1 MSARSLAALER
12 CRDRYGADVATTRL
26 ALLRTLARTALA
38 TPEQVRRLHEVLCF
52 LRAYPDSAFV
62 LRQVESML
70 AGFSRRRDLRAHR
83 EALAYSGIAGTLTW
97 FPFFYPTARWIAARW
112 PGALRLDRSDV
123 EAEQSLAK
131 LLPALVTPIEA
142 HALREAHLPGYAAL
156 DRLRGRRSDATF
168 LIERVAA
175 MPGTDVTREAFYDA
189 INPSCELLPA
199 RGVPSRTL
207 AHFPRAP
214 RAWQTAALPRGRP
227 ELRSEIARAPRWI
240 RRAPA
245 RDAEALLTLAHGAM
259 ITRQRDL
266 DAIAYGNPR
275 DVWLV
280 DDGDGFAFALIGM
293 VPERRAALPAL
304 YGGLTLQN
312 GVPIGYFQ
320 ADFLGRSAAI
330 SFNTFETFRGG
341 ASAHVFARWLAAL
354 HAFAGVTSFS
364 IEPYQLGQGNE
375 EGIESGAWWFYT
387 KLGFRPRADAALRLA
402 AVELKR
408 QRARPGY
415 RTAPDVLRRLAA
427 HHVFLDLDPRHP
439 APLLL
444 PTHIGLRVGRYLA
457 ELVPGDREQALAR
470 ASEIALARCGVTA
483 LRGLS
488 RDQRV
493 AWSQLAPLFAALP
506 LRGWTP
512 AERAELPALARKKG
526 APSERSYAQASV
538 TNLRL
543 EHELAQWSRRIATRP
558 PRA

>member
-12 CRDRYGADVATTRL
+12 CRDRYGADVAAAKQT
-26 ALLRTLARTALA
+26 LLRTLARTTLA

-52 LRAYPDSAFV
+52 LRAYPDNAAV
-62 LRQVESML
+62 LRQVETML
-70 AGFSRRRDLRAHR
+70 ARFSRRRDLRAHR

-131 LLPALVTPIEA
+131 LLPALMTPIEA

-168 LIERVAA
+168 VIERVAA
-175 MPGTDVTREAFYDA
+175 MPGTEVTREAFYDA

-199 RGVPSRTL
+199 PGVPSRTL

-227 ELRSEIARAPRWI
+227 ELRNEIVRAPRAI
-240 RRAPA
+240 RRASA
-245 RDAEALLTLAHGAM
+245 HDAEALLALAHGAM

-266 DAIAYGNPR
+266 DSIAYGNPR

-280 DDGDGFAFALIGM
+280 DDGGGLAFALIGM
-293 VPERRAALPAL
+293 VLERRAALPAL

-312 GVPIGYFQ
+312 GVPIGYHQ
-320 ADFLGRSAAI
+320 ADLLGRSAAI
-330 SFNTFETFRGG
+330 SFNTFDTFRGG

-354 HAFAGVTSFS
+354 HAFSGATSFS

-387 KLGFRPRADAALRLA
+387 KLGFRPRARTSLRLA
-402 AVELKR
+402 AGELKR
-408 QRARPGY
+408 RRARADY
-415 RTAPDVLRRLAA
+415 RSAPDVLRRLAA
-427 HHVFLDLDPRHP
+427 HHVFLDLDPKVP

-444 PTHIGLRVGRYLA
+444 PTRIGLRVGAYLA
-457 ELVPGDREQALAR
+457 ELAPGDREKALAR
-470 ASEIALARCGVTA
+470 AHELALTRCGVTT

-488 RDQRV
+488 RDERV
-493 AWSQLAPLFAALP
+493 AWSRLAPLFAALP

-512 AERAELPALARKKG
+512 AERAALLALARKKG

-543 EHELAQWSRRIATRP
+543 EHELARWSRRVTANAL
-558 PRA
+558 RA

>member
-1 MSARSLAALER
+1 MSARSLAVLER
-12 CRDRYGADVATTRL
+12 CRDRYGADAAEVKQT
-26 ALLRTLARTALA
+26 LLRTLARTTLA

-52 LRAYPDSAFV
+52 LRAYPDNAAV

-70 AGFSRRRDLRAHR
+70 AGFSRRRDLRMHHD
-83 EALAYSGIAGTLTW
+83 ALAYSGIAGTLTW

-112 PGALRLDRSDV
+112 PGALRLDRSDT

-131 LLPALVTPIEA
+131 LMPALMTPIEA
-142 HALREAHLPGYAAL
+142 HALREAHLPGYEGL

-168 LIERVAA
+168 VIERVAA
-175 MPGTDVTREAFYDA
+175 MPGTEVTREAFYDA
-189 INPSCELLPA
+189 INPSCELLPVP
-199 RGVPSRTL
+199 GVPSRTL
-207 AHFPRAP
+207 AYFPRAP

-227 ELRSEIARAPRWI
+227 ELRSEIVRAPRSI
-240 RRAPA
+240 RRASA
-245 RDAEALLTLAHGAM
+245 REAEALLTLAHGAM

-266 DAIAYGNPR
+266 DSIAYGNPR

-280 DDGDGFAFALIGM
+280 DDGGGLAFALIGM

-304 YGGLTLQN
+304 HGGLTLQN
-312 GVPIGYFQ
+312 GVPIGYHQ

-330 SFNTFETFRGG
+330 SFNTFDTFRGG

-354 HAFAGVTSFS
+354 HAFSGATSFS

-387 KLGFRPRADAALRLA
+387 KLGFRPRARAALRLA
-402 AVELKR
+402 ATEVQR
-408 QRARPGY
+408 QRARPGH
-415 RTAPDVLRRLAA
+415 RSTPETLRRLAA
-427 HHVFLDLDPRHP
+427 HHVLFDLDPMRP

-444 PTHIGLRVGRYLA
+444 PTRIGLRVGAYLA
-457 ELVPGDREQALAR
+457 ELVPDDRDQALAR
-470 ASEIALARCGVTA
+470 ANELALNRCGVTS

-488 RDQRV
+488 RDERV
-493 AWSQLAPLFAALP
+493 AWSRLAPLFAALP
-506 LRGWTP
+506 PRGWTP
-512 AERAELPALARKKG
+512 AGRAELLDLARKKG

-543 EHELAQWSRRIATRP
+543 EHELARWSRPIAAN
-558 PRA
+558 PRRA